1 VDGAAVVVRL
11 AGDPVFGE
19 VADGSGVGL
28 LSAAV
33 VDGPAN
39 GGLELPAAVVDGPVV
54 IGRELP
60 AAVVDGPVVVGGEL
74 PGAVAGSV
82 VLASGGNPVTVAL
95 TPMLKLV
102 AVGEP
107 GTVGVVRGGVEG

>member
-28 LSAAV
+28 LS
-33 VDGPAN
+33 
-39 GGLELPAAVVDGPVV
+39 
-54 IGRELP
+54 
-60 AAVVDGPVVVGGEL
+60 
-74 PGAVAGSV
+74 GAVAGSV

-107 GTVGVVRGGVEG
+107 GTVEVVRGGVEG